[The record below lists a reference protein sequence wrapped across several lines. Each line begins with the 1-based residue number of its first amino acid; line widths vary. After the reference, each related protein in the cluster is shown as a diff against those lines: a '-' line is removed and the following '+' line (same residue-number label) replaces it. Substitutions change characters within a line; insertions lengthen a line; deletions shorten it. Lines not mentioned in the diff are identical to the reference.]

1 MCGIIG
7 IISNKPVSTEIN
19 DGLIQLQHRGQDA
32 AGILTYENNDI
43 NRFYIKKGAGYVR
56 NVFSKP
62 EFLSQDLRGNT
73 GLGHVR
79 YPTNGSAYDLNNAQ
93 PFNVS
98 YPYGIAMVHNGNL
111 TNYEECKK
119 FLYDEKRVLCNSGS
133 DLECILNLF
142 SIKLSQ
148 LPKEIELFE
157 NICKS
162 VEYVYDKAIGG
173 YSVISIIAGKGM
185 MAFRDPHGIRPLV
198 IGERENS
205 DGKKDYIFASE
216 TAMFYAQGFKRL
228 GDVGHGEVVFITFDG
243 EILRRKLRDQEF
255 TPDSFEYIYFARPD
269 AVLNDISVYRSRLRM
284 GQNLAKKWKELYPD
298 IIPDV
303 VIPVPFSS
311 NTSALSMASS
321 LGVRYTEG
329 LYKNPFVGRTFIM
342 AGQDKRRQSVLQKLS
357 PQFTEIRNKKVMI
370 LDDSIVRGTTSKEV
384 VKLVRDAG
392 ATEIYFVSACPPLFF
407 PDFYGISIPTQKE
420 LIASQ
425 MNQSEIQ
432 KYLGVEKLMFQD
444 IEGLKEAILRKGKH
458 NASNLSMPY
467 FTGEYIT
474 GDVDTSQFLKV
485 NINTF
490 APMTKYIDYSDSIDE

>member
-19 DGLIQLQHRGQDA
+19 DGLIHLQHRGQDA
-32 AGILTYENNDI
+32 AGILTYENNDV
-43 NRFYIKKGAGYVR
+43 NRFYLKKGAGYVR

-62 EFLSQDLRGNT
+62 EYLSQDLRGNS

-93 PFNVS
+93 PFTVS

-119 FLYDEKRVLCNSGS
+119 FLYDSRRVLCNSGS
-133 DLECILNLF
+133 DLECIMNLF
-142 SIKLSQ
+142 SIKLAK
-148 LPKEIELFE
+148 LDKTADLFE
-157 NICKS
+157 NICTS
-162 VEYVYDKAIGG
+162 IECVYQKAIGG

-216 TAMFYAQGFKRL
+216 TSMFYSLGFKRV
-228 GDVGHGEVVFITFDG
+228 GDVGNGEVVFITYDG
-243 EILRRKLRDQEF
+243 EIKRRKIRDEEF

-269 AVLNDISVYRSRLRM
+269 AVINDISVYRSRLRM
-284 GQNLAKKWKELYPD
+284 GQNLAKKWKTLYPD

-311 NTSALSMASS
+311 NTAALSMASS

-392 ATEIYFVSACPPLFF
+392 AKEIYFVSACPPLFY
-407 PDFYGISIPTQKE
+407 PDFYGISIPTQQE

-425 MNQSEIQ
+425 MNLEEIR
-432 KYLGVEKLMFQD
+432 KFIGVEKLMFQD

-467 FTGEYIT
+467 FNGKYIT
-474 GDVDTSQFLKV
+474 GDIDTTKFLDLK
-485 NINTF
+485 IEDFT
-490 APMTKYIDYSDSIDE
+490 PLTSDIDYDDVSEF

>member
-7 IISNKPVSTEIN
+7 IISNKPVSNEIN

-32 AGILTYENNDI
+32 AGILTYENNDV

-62 EFLSQDLRGNT
+62 EFLSQDLRGNS

-119 FLYDEKRVLCNSGS
+119 FLYDSRRVLCNSGS
-133 DLECILNLF
+133 DLECIMNLF
-142 SIKLSQ
+142 SIKLSK
-148 LPKEIELFE
+148 LPKENDLFE
-157 NICKS
+157 NICTAID
-162 VEYVYDKAIGG
+162 YVYKHAIGG

-185 MAFRDPHGIRPLV
+185 FAFRDPHGIRPLV
-198 IGERENS
+198 IGERINS

-216 TAMFYAQGFKRL
+216 TAMFYAQGFKRI
-228 GDVGHGEVVFITFDG
+228 GDVGHGEIVFATFDG
-243 EILRRKLRDQEF
+243 QLIRRKLREEEF

-269 AVLNDISVYRSRLRM
+269 AVINDISVYRSRLRM
-284 GQNLAKKWKELYPD
+284 GQNLAKKWKILHPD
-298 IIPDV
+298 IVPDV

-392 ATEIYFVSACPPLFF
+392 ATEIYFVSACPPLFY

-425 MNQSEIQ
+425 MNHEEI
-432 KYLGVEKLMFQD
+432 KRFLGVEELMFQD
-444 IEGLKEAILRKGKH
+444 IGGLKEAILRKGKH
-458 NASNLSMPY
+458 NANNLSMPY

-474 GDVDTSQFLKV
+474 GDVDTSHFQKIIPSEFEPL
-485 NINTF
+485 T
-490 APMTKYIDYSDSIDE
+490 PEIDYNDSIDD